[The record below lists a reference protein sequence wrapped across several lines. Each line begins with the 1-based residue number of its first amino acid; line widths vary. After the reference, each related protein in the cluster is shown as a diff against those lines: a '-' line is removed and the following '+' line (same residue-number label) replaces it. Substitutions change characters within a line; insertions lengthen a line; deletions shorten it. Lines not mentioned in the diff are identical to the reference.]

1 MEVKSEIDRSTGY
14 TEEKKIKVVL
24 NNALPC
30 PAIREF
36 QEGQAWERPD
46 EEENMMRWI
55 WFMVRD
61 Y

>member
-1 MEVKSEIDRSTGY
+1 MEVKSAIDRSTVH

-24 NNALPC
+24 NYALPC

-55 WFMVRD
+55 
-61 Y
+61 